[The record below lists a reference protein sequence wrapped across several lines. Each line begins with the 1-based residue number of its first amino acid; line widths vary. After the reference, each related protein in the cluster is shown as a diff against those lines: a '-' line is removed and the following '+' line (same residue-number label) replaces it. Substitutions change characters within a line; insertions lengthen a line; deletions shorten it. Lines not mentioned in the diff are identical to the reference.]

1 MNFRDSVYKYAPFA
15 DFSHRPAIF
24 QQDSFLGNCPQP
36 KDDKIWYPERRL
48 GLFLFNWVIGHRF

>member
-36 KDDKIWYPERRL
+36 KDDKIWYPEMVP
-48 GLFLFNWVIGHRF
+48 GALFV